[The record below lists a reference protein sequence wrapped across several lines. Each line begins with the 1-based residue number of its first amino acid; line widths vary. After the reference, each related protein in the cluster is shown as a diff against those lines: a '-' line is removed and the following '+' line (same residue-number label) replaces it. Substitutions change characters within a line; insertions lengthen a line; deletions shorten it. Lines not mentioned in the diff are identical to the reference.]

1 MPFNKSLPD
10 HERRYAPRRRIKIP
24 FRFEIRNSELA
35 PDWENLM
42 QRTETD
48 NVSKAGLF
56 FQTHLQLKIGARL
69 DMTIA
74 MPGENGSQWACCGHV
89 ARVRQMPNGD
99 RGIGLQFD
107 WCSVLPL
114 FESDVTVHLG
124 DTRI

>member
-89 ARVRQMPNGD
+89 RRNSSSWRHANLKPTTNSGD
-99 RGIGLQFD
+99 STFRKPGF
-107 WCSVLPL
+107 
-114 FESDVTVHLG
+114 
-124 DTRI
+124 